1 MLTQLIAFGV
11 VNGIGY
17 ALAAIGL
24 TLIFGVMKVINFA
37 HGEFYML
44 GAFIAYT
51 LVVTLGV
58 PYMVALFVAAL
69 TVAIIGMVCERLSI
83 APLRGRPDRNVLL
96 STLALSM
103 ILLNGA
109 QLIWSATPKRIPNAM
124 EDAYLILGPVY
135 LTQQRV
141 FIVLLGTLIMVLLH
155 LGLKHTTAGKL
166 MRATAQD
173 RDGAMLI
180 GINIHRVHSVTF
192 GLGCGLAGLSGAL
205 MGATMVTY
213 PYMGQ
218 MMVVKAFVITV
229 LGGLGS
235 VPGAIIGG
243 ITLGLVE
250 ALAGGYVSIEYKDVF
265 GYVLI
270 ILVLL
275 CKPSGLLGAR
285 EG

>member
-58 PYMVALFVAAL
+58 PYMVALFLAGL
-69 TVAIIGMVCERLSI
+69 IVAIIGMVCERLSI

-109 QLIWSATPKRIPNAM
+109 QLIWSATPKRIPSAM

-135 LTQQRV
+135 LTHQRI
-141 FIVLLGTLIMVLLH
+141 FIVILGTLIMVLLH
-155 LGLKHTTAGKL
+155 LGLKYTTAGKL

-173 RDGAMLI
+173 RDGSVLV
-180 GINIHRVHSVTF
+180 GINIHKVHSLTF
-192 GLGCGLAGLSGAL
+192 GIGCGLAGLSGAL

-275 CKPSGLLGAR
+275 WKPSGLLGAR